1 MADKRQNPPTSPAEE
16 DRTGDPAIP
25 SHESQWLDVVSYP
38 APLLPPRIEPQQPLE
53 VVDDPV
59 PLQVVESTEPQP
71 IEAPIEP
78 QEPRIVVIRTVVI
91 IVLATIFLLSW
102 QQKAGEE
109 STIDPITAATILD
122 N

>member
-16 DRTGDPAIP
+16 DRTADPAIP
-25 SHESQWLDVVSYP
+25 SRESQWLDVVSYP
-38 APLLPPRIEPQQPLE
+38 APLLPPLIEPQQPE

-59 PLQVVESTEPQP
+59 PLQVVESTEPQSV
-71 IEAPIEP
+71 ESPIEP
-78 QEPRIVVIRTVVI
+78 QEPRTVVIRTVVI